1 MSGEEKLMAS
11 EDSSV
16 VIFPV
21 FDGTTY
27 SKNSALVSLELIL
40 IITTGTY
47 KGIRLFLKIKS

>member
-40 IITTGTY
+40 IITTGT
-47 KGIRLFLKIKS
+47 